1 MEAKYIHIAL
11 RLHGIEELKLQNFSH
26 NSLAIKKAQKVLPMQ
41 KKVKQ
46 EGDGN
51 FSLVRYQMQC
61 SPIEGSGKYD
71 LVHGKSGE
79 FICMRMDKMFSI
91 LRIVQDAGRIRVEE
105 VL

>member
-26 NSLAIKKAQKVLPMQ
+26 NALAIKKAQKVIPMQ
-41 KKVKQ
+41 KKVRH
-46 EGDGN
+46 EGEGN

-61 SPIEGSGKYD
+61 SPIEGSGQYD

-79 FICMRMDKMFSI
+79 FICMRVDKMFSI
-91 LRIVQDAGRIRVEE
+91 LRIVQEAGKIKVEE